1 MSPLRRRWALISRDQ
16 WGTVTVHRR
25 YVLRASA
32 VRDMIIS
39 TNRHPHPERMPYA
52 VDVTD
57 AGPRVLRRQ
66 RVMEVLRERGAQSV
80 RSVSSRTAL
89 SPECVQETMLQLG
102 REGWITFRLVGVVQL
117 GEEHPVGVWRELG
130 GQDWPRR
137 HRPVLPK

>member
-1 MSPLRRRWALISRDQ
+1 MNLLRPRWALISRDQ
-16 WGTVTVHRR
+16 WGMVKVQRR

-39 TNRHPHPERMPYA
+39 TNRHPHPERAPYA

-57 AGPRVLRRQ
+57 GGPRVLRRQ

-102 REGWITFRLVGVVQL
+102 REGWISFRLRQVVEL
-117 GEEHPVGVWRELG
+117 GEEHTVGVWRELG
-130 GQDWPRR
+130 GRDWPQR
-137 HRPVLPK
+137 HRPRLPR